1 MEMEMEMEMEIN
13 ENSVVYWVDEG
24 NEIHGGV
31 VVSPGINAEDGR
43 ICRVRDFQDEYGIA
57 NWMDTDSLHPSSEEA
72 FRELTA
78 RLLKQKET
86 VDCMVANG
94 TDTLIGQ
101 IHRSQVDKCH
111 RTVFDKDMCDIKDR
125 LLQRTRIC
133 AERITAIDDARGYM
147 DRFPNEKKPGFDER
161 ASALLKVY
169 RPVCAVINGLFAESK
184 SLKIEE

>member
-1 MEMEMEMEMEIN
+1 METN

-31 VVSPGINAEDGR
+31 VVSPVKGTEEGDV
-43 ICRVRDFQDEYGIA
+43 CRVRDFQDEYGIA
-57 NWMDTDSLHPSSEEA
+57 NWMEVCRLHPSSEEA

-94 TDTLIGQ
+94 TDTLIGK
-101 IHRSQVDKCH
+101 IHRSQVERCH
-111 RTVFDKDMCDIKDR
+111 RTVFGKDMCDIKDR
-125 LLQRTRIC
+125 LHQLTRIC
-133 AERITAIDDARGYM
+133 AERITAIDDARVYM
-147 DRFPNEKKPGFDER
+147 DRFPDEKKPGFDER

-169 RPVCAVINGLFAESK
+169 RPICAVINGLFAESK
-184 SLKIEE
+184 SLNMNE

>member
-1 MEMEMEMEMEIN
+1 MEIN

-31 VVSPGINAEDGR
+31 VVSPMKDTEEGVM
-43 ICRVRDFQDEYGIA
+43 CRVRDFQDEYGIA
-57 NWMDTDSLHPSSEEA
+57 NWMDTDSLHSSSEEA

-94 TDTLIGQ
+94 TDTLIGK

-125 LLQRTRIC
+125 LLQLTRIC

-147 DRFPNEKKPGFDER
+147 DRFPDEKKPGFDER

-184 SLKIEE
+184 SLNMEE